1 MEVQTQVL
9 QAVSKFLNI
18 PIGQIPEKGGT
29 VMELAPS
36 STPRRFFNGESY
48 DQMSVLILSKVNHR
62 KLLSNRLI
70 LHVINA
76 ERLIC
81 QAAKNGR

>member
-18 PIGQIPEKGGT
+18 PIGQLPEKGGT

-36 STPRRFFNGESY
+36 STPQKIF
-48 DQMSVLILSKVNHR
+48 
-62 KLLSNRLI
+62 
-70 LHVINA
+70 
-76 ERLIC
+76 
-81 QAAKNGR
+81 

>member
-18 PIGQIPEKGGT
+18 PIGQLPEKGGT

-36 STPRRFFNGESY
+36 S
-48 DQMSVLILSKVNHR
+48 
-62 KLLSNRLI
+62 
-70 LHVINA
+70 
-76 ERLIC
+76 
-81 QAAKNGR
+81 